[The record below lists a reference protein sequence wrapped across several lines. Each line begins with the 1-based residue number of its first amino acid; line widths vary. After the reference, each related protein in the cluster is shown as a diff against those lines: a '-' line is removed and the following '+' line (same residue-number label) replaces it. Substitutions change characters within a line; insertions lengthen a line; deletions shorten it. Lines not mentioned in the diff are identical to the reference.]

1 MTVRVEWTATALLN
15 LADILD
21 YVRRKSSVGADLLVV
36 EIRNT
41 TGHIAANPKL
51 YRTGRV
57 RGTREAV
64 VTENYLMVYRV
75 VGDVAQILNVLHAHL
90 IGAARVLFR
99 GYRYARQNEPGR
111 RVCPRVAL
119 QCHLIGGVIE

>member
-1 MTVRVEWTATALLN
+1 MTVTVEWTATALLN

-21 YVRRKSSVGADLLVV
+21 YVREQSPQGADTLAV
-36 EIRNT
+36 EIQAK
-41 TGHIAANPKL
+41 TGRIAADPKL

-75 VGDVAQILNVLHAHL
+75 AGDVAQILNVLHA
-90 IGAARVLFR
+90 
-99 GYRYARQNEPGR
+99 RQQWPSPDG
-111 RVCPRVAL
+111 
-119 QCHLIGGVIE
+119 QG